1 MQEKEDW
8 TDDAAPVDI
17 DSEPSDSDRVFADII
32 EYGTF
37 DENGGMLGQRDWED
51 CLAAN
56 PGASVLL
63 ASEGQRPEGGCEQA
77 APKREQQVSV
87 AQ

>member
-1 MQEKEDW
+1 MQERENW
-8 TDDAAPVDI
+8 TGDAPPVDI
-17 DSEPSDSDRVFADII
+17 NREPSDSDRVFADII
-32 EYGTF
+32 EYGMF

-56 PGASVLL
+56 LGASVLL

-77 APKREQQVSV
+77 APKREQQASV